1 MRTMIPTMP
10 LTSTMSSTMPPTMS
24 PTMPTPTR
32 ARSLRQRLGRT
43 LLAAALGLSLTAAA
57 LGAEIGAAVAQP
69 RPKEVEIDRGAA
81 AELYIRKRPP
91 APVAPALSEE
101 LRQLLQTTEVKR
113 DEKRLEAIGL
123 LRTFLKSTPSGES
136 RADGTFKLAELLWEE
151 ARRTYLINVDA
162 YSRQLEGCKQST
174 GKAAAA
180 GDDGCAQVAEPR
192 IDLREPAA
200 LYRDLHDH
208 HPDFRRM
215 DLVTYLIGFA
225 EKEGGRENEAMALFR
240 EVIERFPRSPLY
252 GDSWMMIGEH
262 HFAASAW
269 ADARDAYS
277 NVLTSPGAAT
287 YDLAL
292 FKTAWCNWKLGD
304 VDTAARRFKEVLDL
318 AVEAERSG
326 TASQRR
332 RRASLRDEAL
342 EYLVVV
348 FTEDR
353 SISAQE
359 VFDFLASIG
368 GERYSRDVLVKV
380 AESYV
385 SQGETERAT
394 EAYRFLIK
402 MDADSIKAAEFQ
414 RQIIGVWTSSLESD
428 RAQAEI
434 GVLLKEFGPTTSWAK
449 AQRNREALKRSMEAT
464 EELVRTTAIGLHGEA
479 QQAEKSSKKPDKLL
493 YTRAADAYQRYLDV
507 FGAAGKE
514 AREASVAPPGKAAE
528 LRYYR
533 ADILYFKLGL
543 LEPAGDEY
551 LAVGKTAPV
560 GPLHKDA
567 LLQSMAAFEKARPPN
582 TAGKRQLLPV
592 DRKFAEAIDLYA
604 TLFPADQQLVG
615 VIFRNGQ
622 LFYDYGDFDEAIKR
636 FGLIVTKYPDNEN
649 AGPAGDRILAA
660 LSKAQDYENIEDW
673 ARKLKKAKAFSSK
686 EQQLRLDRLIVE
698 SLQKSGDKYAG
709 AGKYE
714 QAATFYLRVPKEFP
728 QHPEAAQAM
737 MNAGVMYE
745 KAKRPEDAAQIYLD
759 ITEKYGSSEVGE
771 KAAVAAAA
779 VYERV
784 LYYDRAAK
792 VYELV
797 VQKFPKSPAAVD
809 ALYNAGLLR
818 QALGQNDQAI
828 AHYQDY
834 AKRYRERKD
843 AADVAFNIGAV
854 YEDAGDDGRAE
865 SSFRDYARSYKGG
878 RRAVEANVRA
888 GRAAIRLG
896 QLRRARESLST
907 AQSLYGRLSGKEKE
921 AQRPWLAEARYWE
934 GELVFR
940 EYEQV
945 TLDVKPAQ
953 LSKALKKKAQLL
965 EKAQGVFGTVVAA
978 GDLRWAT
985 AALYRVGQVYDLFA
999 EALTNAATP
1008 AGLSEAE
1015 AAAYREALDLY
1026 VVDIQD
1032 KAIQLF
1038 SSGYQKSIEMQVYDQ
1053 YTAKIREALGRLD
1066 AARYPPEREARE
1078 KVRSGD
1084 RPLAPELVTE
1094 IVR

>member
-1 MRTMIPTMP
+1 MNR
-10 LTSTMSSTMPPTMS
+10 S
-24 PTMPTPTR
+24 R
-32 ARSLRQRLGRT
+32 CARLCASVAGAV
-43 LLAAALGLSLTAAA
+43 LAIAPVAAQ
-57 LGAEIGAAVAQP
+57 AQP
-69 RPKEVEIDRGAA
+69 RPKEVEIDRGPA

-91 APVAPALSEE
+91 APMAPALSAE
-101 LRQLLQTTEVKR
+101 LRALLQSTEERR

-123 LRTFLKSTPSGES
+123 LRTFLSASPSGES
-136 RADGTFKLAELLWEE
+136 RAEGTFKLAELLWEE
-151 ARRTYLINVDA
+151 ARRTYLIAVDA
-162 YSRQLEGCKQST
+162 YSRQLEGCRQTPGSVDPAGAGSAT
-174 GKAAAA
+174 G
-180 GDDGCAQVAEPR
+180 CQVREPR
-192 IDLREPAA
+192 IDLAEPAA

-208 HPDFRRM
+208 HPGFRRM

-225 EKEGGRENEAMALFR
+225 EKEAAREDQAMAYFK
-240 EVIERFPRSPLY
+240 EVIERFPGSPLY

-262 HFAASAW
+262 HFAAGAW
-269 ADARDAYS
+269 GEARDAYA
-277 NVLTSPGAAT
+277 NVLAVPGAAT

-304 VDTAARRFKEVLDL
+304 VETAARRFKEVLDL

-368 GERYSRDVLVKV
+368 GERYSRDVLIKV
-380 AESYV
+380 AESYAG
-385 SQGETERAT
+385 QGETDRAT

-402 MDADSIKAAEFQ
+402 MDVDSIKAAEFQ
-414 RQIIGVWTSSLESD
+414 RQIVGTWISAIEND

-434 GVLLKEFGPTTSWAK
+434 GVLLKEFGPGTNWAK
-449 AQRNREALKRSMEAT
+449 AQRNREALKRSLEST

-479 QQAEKSSKKPDKLL
+479 QQAEKAATKGGTKPDRAM
-493 YTRAADAYQRYLDV
+493 YTRAAEAYQRYLDV
-507 FGAAGKE
+507 FGAGKD
-514 AREASVAPPGKAAE
+514 ATVKATE

-533 ADILYFKLGL
+533 ADILYFKLGQ
-543 LEPAGDEY
+543 LETAGDEY

-560 GPLHKDA
+560 GALHKDA
-567 LLQSMAAFEKARPPN
+567 LLQAMAAFEKARPPN
-582 TAGKRQLLPV
+582 TSGKRQLLPV

-604 TLFPADQQLVG
+604 TLFPADPQLVS

-622 LFYDYGDFDEAIKR
+622 LFYDYGDYDEAIKR
-636 FGLIVTKYPDNEN
+636 FGLIVTRYPDNQN

-673 ARKLKKAKAFSSK
+673 ARKLKKAKAFASRD
-686 EQQLRLDRLIVE
+686 QQQRLDRLIVE
-698 SLQKSGDKYAG
+698 SLQKSGDKYAE
-709 AGKYE
+709 AGKLE
-714 QAATFYLRVPKEFP
+714 QAASFYLRVPKEFP
-728 QHPEAAQAM
+728 THPDAAQAM

-745 KAKRPEDAAQIYLD
+745 KAKRAEDAASIYLD
-759 ITEKYGSSEVGE
+759 VADKFGTTEVGE
-771 KAAVAAAA
+771 KAAVAAAL

-797 VQKFPKSPAAVD
+797 VSKFGKSPSAVD

-854 YEDAGDDGRAE
+854 YEDAGDDGRADQA
-865 SSFRDYARSYKGG
+865 FRDYLKNYRGG
-878 RRAVEANVRA
+878 SRVIEANVRA
-888 GRAAIRLG
+888 GRASIRLG
-896 QLRRARESLST
+896 QLRRARENLTT
-907 AQSLYGRLSGKEKE
+907 AQSLYERLSGKDKE
-921 AQRPWLAEARYWE
+921 AQRVWAAEARYWE
-934 GELVFR
+934 AELVFR

-945 TLDVKPAQ
+945 TLDVKPA
-953 LSKALKKKAQLL
+953 LLNRALKKKSQLL
-965 EKAQGVFGTVVAA
+965 EKAQAVFTSVVAF

-1015 AAAYREALDLY
+1015 STAYREALDLY
-1026 VVDIQD
+1026 VIDIQD

-1038 SSGYQKSIEMQVYDQ
+1038 SAGYQKSIEMQVYDQ
-1053 YTAKIREALGRLD
+1053 YTAKIREALGRL
-1066 AARYPPEREARE
+1066 AADRYPPEREARD
-1078 KVRSGD
+1078 KIRSGD
-1084 RPLAPELVTE
+1084 RPLQPELVTE

>member
-1 MRTMIPTMP
+1 
-10 LTSTMSSTMPPTMS
+10 LVALVALVALAVLGNSNSAHGQ
-24 PTMPTPTR
+24 
-32 ARSLRQRLGRT
+32 ARPQ
-43 LLAAALGLSLTAAA
+43 
-57 LGAEIGAAVAQP
+57 
-69 RPKEVEIDRGAA
+69 PKEVEFDRGAA

-91 APVAPALSEE
+91 APVAPALSRE
-101 LRQLLQTTEVKR
+101 LRELLQSTEERR
-113 DEKRLEAIGL
+113 DDKRLEAIGL
-123 LRTFLKSTPSGES
+123 LRAFLSSAPSGES
-136 RADGTFKLAELLWEE
+136 RAEGTFKLAELLWEE
-151 ARRTYLINVDA
+151 ARRTYLLAIDGF
-162 YSRQLEGCKQST
+162 SRKLEGCRQS
-174 GKAAAA
+174 GSA
-180 GDDGCAQVAEPR
+180 GAEADRCEQLAEPR
-192 IDLREPAA
+192 IDLAEPAA

-208 HPDFRRM
+208 FPAFRRM
-215 DLVTYLIGFA
+215 DLVTYLLGFA
-225 EKEGGRENEAMALFR
+225 EKEAQREDDAMRYFR
-240 EVIERFPRSPLY
+240 EVIERFPDSPLY

-269 ADARDAYS
+269 EPARDAYA
-277 NVLTSPGAAT
+277 NVLAVPGAAT

-304 VDTAARRFKEVLDL
+304 VETAARRFKEVLDL

-353 SISAQE
+353 TISARE
-359 VFDFLASIG
+359 VFDFLSSIG

-380 AESYV
+380 AESYAG
-385 SQGETERAT
+385 QGETDRAT

-402 MDADSIKAAEFQ
+402 MDVDSIKAAEFQ
-414 RQIIGVWTSSLESD
+414 RQIVATWVSSIEND

-434 GVLLKEFGPTTSWAK
+434 GVLLKEFGPGSSWAK
-449 AQRNREALKRSMEAT
+449 AQRNRDALKRSIDAT
-464 EELVRTTAIGLHGEA
+464 EELVRSTAIGLHGEA
-479 QQAEKSSKKPDKLL
+479 QQSEKASKKADRVL
-493 YTRAADAYQRYLDV
+493 YRRAAEAYQRYLDA
-507 FGAAGKE
+507 FG
-514 AREASVAPPGKAAE
+514 VGKAPAAKATE

-533 ADILYFKLGL
+533 ADILYFKLGQ

-560 GPLHKDA
+560 GALHKDA
-567 LLQSMAAFEKARPPN
+567 LLQAMAAFEKARPTN
-582 TAGKRQLLPV
+582 TAGKRQLVPV

-604 TLFPADQQLVG
+604 TLFPADQQLVS

-622 LFYDYGDFDEAIKR
+622 LFYDYGDYDEAIKR
-636 FGLIVTKYPDNEN
+636 FGLIVTRYPDNEN

-673 ARKLKKAKAFSSK
+673 ARKLKKAKAFASRD
-686 EQQLRLDRLIVE
+686 QQQRLDRLIVD
-698 SLQKSGDKYAG
+698 SLQRSGDKYAE

-714 QAATFYLRVPKEFP
+714 QAATFYLRVTKEFP
-728 QHPEAAQAM
+728 SHPDAAQAM

-745 KAKRPEDAAQIYLD
+745 KAKRAEDAASLYLEVAD
-759 ITEKYGSSEVGE
+759 KYSTSEVGE
-771 KAAVAAAA
+771 KAAVAAAQ

-797 VQKFPKSPAAVD
+797 VSKFGKSPAAVD

-834 AKRYRERKD
+834 ARRYRERKD
-843 AADVAFNIGAV
+843 AADVAFNIGVV
-854 YEDAGDDGRAE
+854 YDDGGDDGRAE
-865 SSFRDYARSYKGG
+865 QAFRDYLKTYRGG
-878 RRAVEANVRA
+878 RRAVEANLRA
-888 GRAAIRLG
+888 GRAALRLG
-896 QLRRARESLST
+896 QLRRARDYLSA
-907 AQSLYGRLSGKEKE
+907 AQSLYGRLGGKEKE
-921 AQRPWLAEARYWE
+921 AQRPWAAEARYWE
-934 GELVFR
+934 AELVFR
-940 EYEQV
+940 EYEQI
-945 TLDVKPAQ
+945 TLEVKPNQ
-953 LSKALKKKAQLL
+953 LNRALKKKSQLL
-965 EKAQGVFGTVVAA
+965 AKAESVFTSVVTI

-999 EALTNAATP
+999 EALTAAATP
-1008 AGLSEAE
+1008 SGLSEAE
-1015 AAAYREALDLY
+1015 ASAYREALDLY
-1026 VVDIQD
+1026 VIEIQD

-1038 SSGYQKSIEMQVYDQ
+1038 STGYQKSIEMQVYDQ
-1053 YTAKIREALGRLD
+1053 YTAKIREALGRL
-1066 AARYPPEREARE
+1066 AADRYPPEREARE

-1084 RPLAPELVTE
+1084 RPLVPELVTE

>member
-1 MRTMIPTMP
+1 MSPKSRCTLPIP
-10 LTSTMSSTMPPTMS
+10 PPTASAS
-24 PTMPTPTR
+24 PTV
-32 ARSLRQRLGRT
+32 
-43 LLAAALGLSLTAAA
+43 AAARVTTRLRWRRAGATLALAIALFFAERRAA
-57 LGAEIGAAVAQP
+57 LCQP
-69 RPKEVEIDRGAA
+69 KPKEVEIDRGPAA
-81 AELYIRKRPP
+81 DLYIRKRPP
-91 APVAPALSEE
+91 APEAPVLSEE
-101 LRQLLQTTEVKR
+101 LRTLLLATEKR
-113 DEKRLEAIGL
+113 RDDKRLEAIGL
-123 LRTFLKSTPSGES
+123 LRTFLDSSPTGES
-136 RADGTFKLAELLWEE
+136 RAEGTFKLAELLWEE
-151 ARRTYLINVDA
+151 ARRTYLLAMDA
-162 YSRQLEGCKQST
+162 FSRQLEGCRQTSS
-174 GKAAAA
+174 GAA
-180 GDDGCAQVAEPR
+180 GGDACDKLAEPR
-192 IDLREPAA
+192 IDLTEPAA

-225 EKEGGRENEAMALFR
+225 EKEAGREDQAMALFR
-240 EVIERFPRSPLY
+240 EVIERFPSSPLY
-252 GDSWMMIGEH
+252 GDAWMMIGEH
-262 HFAASAW
+262 HFATSAW
-269 ADARDAYS
+269 DKARDAYA
-277 NVLTSPGAAT
+277 NVLAVPGAAT

-304 VDTAARRFKEVLDL
+304 VETAARRFKEVLDL

-326 TASQRR
+326 TAAQRR
-332 RRASLRDEAL
+332 RRATLRDEAL

-353 SISAQE
+353 TISAQE

-380 AESYV
+380 AESYQG
-385 SQGETERAT
+385 QGETERAT
-394 EAYRFLIK
+394 EAFRFLIK

-414 RQIIGVWTSSLESD
+414 RQIVSTWEAALEHD

-434 GVLLKEFGPTTSWAK
+434 GVLLKEFGPGTQWAK
-449 AQRNREALKRSMEAT
+449 AQRNREALRRSLEAS
-464 EELVRTTAIGLHGEA
+464 EDLVRTTAVGLHAEA
-479 QQAEKSSKKPDKLL
+479 QQAEKASKKPDRTL
-493 YTRAADAYQRYLDV
+493 YTRAAEAYQRYLDV
-507 FGAAGKE
+507 FGAGKE
-514 AREASVAPPGKAAE
+514 PAAKATE

-533 ADILYFKLGL
+533 ADILYFKLGQ

-567 LLQSMAAFEKARPPN
+567 LLQAMAAFEKARPPN

-592 DRKFAEAIDLYA
+592 DKKFAEAIDLYA

-622 LFYDYGDFDEAIKR
+622 LFYDYGDYDEAIKR
-636 FGLIVTKYPDNEN
+636 FGLIVTRYPDNEN

-686 EQQLRLDRLIVE
+686 DQQQRLDRLIVE
-698 SLQKSGDKYAG
+698 SLQKSGDKYAEG
-709 AGKYE
+709 GKYE

-728 QHPEAAQAM
+728 AHPDAAQAM

-745 KAKRPEDAAQIYLD
+745 KAKRAEDAAAIYLELAD
-759 ITEKYGSSEVGE
+759 KYGTSDVGE
-771 KAAVAAAA
+771 KAAIAAAQ

-797 VQKFPKSPAAVD
+797 VGKFGKSPAAVD

-865 SSFRDYARSYKGG
+865 QAFRDYAKSYRGG
-878 RRAVEANVRA
+878 RRAVEAQVRA

-896 QLRRARESLST
+896 QLRRAREALDA
-907 AQSLYGRLSGKEKE
+907 AQAAYGRLSSKDKE
-921 AQRPWLAEARYWE
+921 AQRQWAAEARYWE
-934 GELVFR
+934 AELVFR
-940 EYEQV
+940 EYEAV
-945 TLDVKPAQ
+945 TLDVKPKD
-953 LSKALKKKAQLL
+953 LTRALKKKSQLL
-965 EKAQGVFGTVVAA
+965 EKAQSVYGSVVAI

-985 AALYRVGQVYDLFA
+985 AALYRVGQVYDLFS

-1015 AAAYREALDLY
+1015 ATAYREALDMY
-1026 VVDIQD
+1026 VIDIQD
-1032 KAIQLF
+1032 KAISLF
-1038 SSGYQKSIEMQVYDQ
+1038 STGYQKSIEMQVYDQ
-1053 YTAKIREALGRLD
+1053 YTAKIREALGRL
-1066 AARYPPEREARE
+1066 AADRFPPEREARE
-1078 KVRSGD
+1078 KVRSAD
-1084 RPLAPELVTE
+1084 RPLVPDLVTE

>member
-1 MRTMIPTMP
+1 MKTMHKLLRVALLAGALAP
-10 LTSTMSSTMPPTMS
+10 LTQLWPLWPLSTH
-24 PTMPTPTR
+24 
-32 ARSLRQRLGRT
+32 SLGGR
-43 LLAAALGLSLTAAA
+43 LAA
-57 LGAEIGAAVAQP
+57 AQP
-69 RPKEVEIDRGAA
+69 RPKEVEIDRGPT

-91 APVAPALSEE
+91 APVAPALSDE
-101 LRQLLQTTEVKR
+101 LQKLLLATETKR
-113 DEKRLEAIGL
+113 DEKRLEAIKL
-123 LRTFLKSTPSGES
+123 LRTFLASTPQGES

-151 ARRTYLINVDA
+151 ARRTYLLAVED
-162 YSRQLEGCKQST
+162 YSRKLEGCRQST
-174 GKAAAA
+174 GKA
-180 GDDGCAQVAEPR
+180 GEEDCNKIAEPR
-192 IDLREPAA
+192 IELAEPAA

-225 EKEGGRENEAMALFR
+225 EKEGGREEPAMGFFR

-252 GDSWMMIGEH
+252 GDAWMMIGEH
-262 HFAASAW
+262 HFASGAW
-269 ADARDAYS
+269 TEARDAYA
-277 NVLTSPGAAT
+277 NVLAAPGAAT

-304 VDTAARRFKEVLDL
+304 VETAARRFKEVLDL

-353 SISAQE
+353 TISAQE

-380 AESYV
+380 AESYAG
-385 SQGETERAT
+385 QGETDRGT

-402 MDADSIKAAEFQ
+402 MDPDSIKAAEFQ
-414 RQIIGVWTSSLESD
+414 RQIVGIWSSALEND

-434 GVLLKEFGPTTSWAK
+434 GVLVKEFGPSTQWAK
-449 AQRNREALKRSMEAT
+449 AQRNRDALKRSLEAT

-479 QQAEKSSKKPDKLL
+479 QQAEKASKKPDKVL

-507 FGAAGKE
+507 FGAGKD
-514 AREASVAPPGKAAE
+514 ATPKSAE

-533 ADILYFKLGL
+533 ADILYFKLGQ

-551 LAVGKTAPV
+551 LAVGKSAPV

-567 LLQSMAAFEKARPPN
+567 LLQAMAAYEKARPPN

-622 LFYDYGDFDEAIKR
+622 LFYDYGDYDEAIKR
-636 FGLIVTKYPDNEN
+636 FGLIVTKYPDHEN

-686 EQQLRLDRLIVE
+686 DQQQRLDRLIVE
-698 SLQKSGDKYAG
+698 SLQKSGDKYAA
-709 AGKYE
+709 AGKYD

-728 QHPEAAQAM
+728 QNPDAAQAM

-759 ITEKYGSSEVGE
+759 VADKYGTTEVGE

-792 VYELV
+792 GYELV
-797 VQKFPKSPAAVD
+797 VQKFPKSAAAVD

-834 AKRYRERKD
+834 AKRYKERKD
-843 AADVAFNIGAV
+843 APDVAFNIGAV

-865 SSFRDYARSYKGG
+865 AAFRDYLKTYRDGK
-878 RRAVEANVRA
+878 RVVEANVRA
-888 GRAAIRLG
+888 GRAALRLG
-896 QLRRARESLST
+896 QMRRAREAFDA
-907 AQSLYGRLSGKEKE
+907 AQSKYGRLSSKEKE
-921 AQRPWLAEARYWE
+921 AQRQWAAEARYWE
-934 GELVFR
+934 AELVFR
-940 EYEQV
+940 DYEAI

-953 LSKALKKKAQLL
+953 LNKALKKKSQML
-965 EKAQGVFGTVVAA
+965 EKAQSVYTSVVTI

-985 AALYRVGQVYDLFA
+985 AALYRVGQVYDLFG

-1008 AGLSEAE
+1008 EGLSEAE
-1015 AAAYREALDLY
+1015 ASAYREALDLY
-1026 VVDIQD
+1026 VIEIQD

-1053 YTAKIREALGRLD
+1053 YTAKIREALGRL
-1066 AARYPPEREARE
+1066 AADRYPPEREARE

-1084 RPLAPELVTE
+1084 RPLVPDLVTE

>member
-1 MRTMIPTMP
+1 MRAAG
-10 LTSTMSSTMPPTMS
+10 LT
-24 PTMPTPTR
+24 
-32 ARSLRQRLGRT
+32 
-43 LLAAALGLSLTAAA
+43 LAAAVGFALGLTPLTPLAPV
-57 LGAEIGAAVAQP
+57 GVAHAQV
-69 RPKEVEIDRGAA
+69 RPKEIELDRGPTAD
-81 AELYIRKRPP
+81 LYIRKRPP
-91 APVAPALSEE
+91 APAAPALSEE
-101 LRQLLQTTEVKR
+101 LRALLESTETRR
-113 DEKRLEAIGL
+113 DDKRLEAIGL
-123 LRTFLKSTPSGES
+123 LREFLDSAPSGEA

-151 ARRTYLINVDA
+151 ARRTYLLAVEEF
-162 YSRQLEGCKQST
+162 SR
-174 GKAAAA
+174 KAESCRQTSSKA
-180 GDDGCAQVAEPR
+180 GDDRCGQEAEPR
-192 IDLREPAA
+192 IQLAEPAA

-208 HPDFRRM
+208 HPTFRRM

-225 EKEGGRENEAMALFR
+225 EKEAGREAQAMELFR

-262 HFAASAW
+262 HFAAADWSAS
-269 ADARDAYS
+269 RDAYAK
-277 NVLTSPGAAT
+277 VLAVPGAAT

-292 FKTAWCNWKLGD
+292 FKSAWCFWKLGD

-326 TASQRR
+326 TASVRR

-368 GERYSRDVLVKV
+368 GERYSRDVLIKV

-385 SQGETERAT
+385 GQGETERAT

-402 MDADSIKAAEFQ
+402 MDADSLKAAEFQ
-414 RQIIGVWTSSLESD
+414 REIVSTWVAAIESD

-434 GVLLKEFGPTTSWAK
+434 GVLLKEFGPGTSWAK
-449 AQRNREALKRSMEAT
+449 AQRNREALGRSLEAT

-479 QQAEKSSKKPDKLL
+479 QQAEKASKKVDRNL
-493 YTRAADAYQRYLDV
+493 YTRAADAYQRYLDA
-507 FGAAGKE
+507 FGGKDLS
-514 AREASVAPPGKAAE
+514 AKAAE

-533 ADILYFKLGL
+533 ADILYFKLGQ
-543 LEPAGDEY
+543 LEVAGDEY

-567 LLQSMAAFEKARPPN
+567 LLQAMAAYEKARPTN
-582 TAGKRQLLPV
+582 TAGKRELLPV

-604 TLFPADQQLVG
+604 TLFPADQQLVS

-622 LFYDYGDFDEAIKR
+622 LFFDYGDYDEAIKR
-636 FGLIVTKYPDNEN
+636 FGLIVTKYPDHEN

-686 EQQLRLDRLIVE
+686 DQQQRLDRLIVD
-698 SLQKSGDKYAG
+698 SLQKSGDKYAE

-714 QAATFYLRVPKEFP
+714 QAAGFYLRVPKEFP
-728 QHPEAAQAM
+728 SHPDAAQAM
-737 MNAGVMYE
+737 MNAGVMHE
-745 KAKRPEDAAQIYLD
+745 KAKQPEQAAAIYLE
-759 ITEKYGSSEVGE
+759 IAEKFATSSVGE
-771 KAAVAAAA
+771 KAAVAAAQ

-797 VQKFPKSPAAVD
+797 VTKFGKSAAAVD

-828 AHYQDY
+828 AHYQTY

-865 SSFRDYARSYKGG
+865 QAFRDYVKSHRGG
-878 RRAVEANVRA
+878 RRVIEANMRA
-888 GRAAIRLG
+888 GRCAIRLG
-896 QLRRARESLST
+896 QLRRAREALAAALSLH
-907 AQSLYGRLSGKEKE
+907 GRLSSKEKE
-921 AQRPWLAEARYWE
+921 GQRAFAAEARYWE
-934 GELVFR
+934 AELVFR

-945 TLDVKPAQ
+945 TLDVKPSK
-953 LSKALKKKAQLL
+953 LNKALKRKSKLL
-965 EKAQGVFGTVVAA
+965 EQAQSVYTSVVAF

-985 AALYRVGQVYDLFA
+985 AALYRVGQTFDLFS

-1008 AGLSEAE
+1008 AGLTEAE
-1015 AAAYREALDLY
+1015 ASSYRDALDLY
-1026 VVDIQD
+1026 VIDIQD

-1038 SSGYQKSIEMQVYDQ
+1038 STGYQKSIELQVYDQ
-1053 YTAKIREALGRLD
+1053 YTAKIREALGRL
-1066 AARYPPEREARE
+1066 AADRYPPEREARE

-1084 RPLAPELVTE
+1084 RPLMPELVTE

>member
-1 MRTMIPTMP
+1 MKTAALARTC
-10 LTSTMSSTMPPTMS
+10 L
-24 PTMPTPTR
+24 
-32 ARSLRQRLGRT
+32 AVA
-43 LLAAALGLSLTAAA
+43 LAAAAARPA
-57 LGAEIGAAVAQP
+57 TAQP
-69 RPKEVEIDRGAA
+69 RPKEVELDRGPTAD
-81 AELYIRKRPP
+81 LYIRKRPP
-91 APVAPALSEE
+91 TPQAPVLSTE
-101 LRQLLQTTEVKR
+101 LRDLLTSTEKR
-113 DEKRLEAIGL
+113 RDDKRLEAIGL
-123 LRTFLKSTPSGES
+123 LRTFLDSSPSGES
-136 RADGTFKLAELLWEE
+136 RAEGMFKLAELLWEE
-151 ARRTYLINVDA
+151 SRRTYLLAMEDHGRRLE
-162 YSRQLEGCKQST
+162 SCRQSST
-174 GKAAAA
+174 GKA
-180 GDDGCAQVAEPR
+180 GDDCAQLAEPR

-225 EKEGGRENEAMALFR
+225 EKEAGREEPAMALFR

-252 GDSWMMIGEH
+252 GDAWMMIGEH
-262 HFAASAW
+262 HFATSGW
-269 ADARDAYS
+269 EKARDAYA
-277 NVLTSPGAAT
+277 NVLAVPGAAT

-304 VDTAARRFKEVLDL
+304 VETAARRFKEVLDL
-318 AVEAERSG
+318 AVEAERTG
-326 TASQRR
+326 TAAQRR
-332 RRASLRDEAL
+332 RRATLRDEAL

-353 SISAQE
+353 TISAQE

-380 AESYV
+380 AESYAG
-385 SQGETERAT
+385 QGETDRAT

-402 MDADSIKAAEFQ
+402 MDPDSLKAAEFQ
-414 RQIIGVWTSSLESD
+414 RQIVSTWAASLEHE
-428 RAQAEI
+428 RTQAEI
-434 GVLLKEFGPTTSWAK
+434 GVLLKEFGPSTAWAK
-449 AQRNREALKRSMEAT
+449 AQRNREALRRSIDAT
-464 EELVRTTAIGLHGEA
+464 EDLVRTTAVGLHAEA
-479 QQAEKSSKKPDKLL
+479 QQAEKASKKPDRAL

-507 FGAAGKE
+507 FGGKD
-514 AREASVAPPGKAAE
+514 ASAKATE

-533 ADILYFKLGL
+533 ADILYFKLGQ

-551 LAVGKTAPV
+551 LAVGKSAPV
-560 GPLHKDA
+560 GALHKDA
-567 LLQSMAAFEKARPPN
+567 LLQAMAAFEKARPPN

-622 LFYDYGDFDEAIKR
+622 LFYDYGDYDEAIKR
-636 FGLIVTKYPDNEN
+636 FGLIVTKYPDHEN

-673 ARKLKKAKAFSSK
+673 ARKLKKAKAFASK
-686 EQQLRLDRLIVE
+686 DQQQRLDRLIVE
-698 SLQKSGDKYAG
+698 SLQKSGDKYAE

-714 QAATFYLRVPKEFP
+714 QAVAFYLRVPKEFP
-728 QHPEAAQAM
+728 AHPDAPQAM

-745 KAKRPEDAAQIYLD
+745 KAKRAEDAATIYLELAD
-759 ITEKYGSSEVGE
+759 KFGSSDVGE
-771 KAAVAAAA
+771 KAAVAAAQ

-797 VQKFPKSPAAVD
+797 VAKFPKSASAVD
-809 ALYNAGLLR
+809 ALYNAGVLR
-818 QALGQNDQAI
+818 QALGQNQQAI

-854 YEDAGDDGRAE
+854 YEDSGDDGRAE
-865 SSFRDYARSYKGG
+865 QAFRDYARSNRGG
-878 RRAVEANVRA
+878 RRVVEANVRA

-896 QLRRARESLST
+896 QLRRARESLDA
-907 AQSLYGRLSGKEKE
+907 AQAVYGRLGSKEKDV
-921 AQRPWLAEARYWE
+921 QRPWAAEARYWE
-934 GELVFR
+934 AELVFR
-940 EYEQV
+940 DYEAV
-945 TLDVKPAQ
+945 TLDVKPKE
-953 LSKALKKKAQLL
+953 LNRALKKKSQLL
-965 EKAQGVFGTVVAA
+965 EKAQTVYGSVVAI

-985 AALYRVGQVYDLFA
+985 AALYRVGQVYDLFG

-1015 AAAYREALDLY
+1015 ATAYREALDMY
-1026 VVDIQD
+1026 VIDIQD
-1032 KAIQLF
+1032 KAISLF
-1038 SSGYQKSIEMQVYDQ
+1038 STGYQKSIEMQVYDQ
-1053 YTAKIREALGRLD
+1053 YTAKIREALGRL
-1066 AARYPPEREARE
+1066 AADRFPPEREARE

>member
-1 MRTMIPTMP
+1 MKNLIPG
-10 LTSTMSSTMPPTMS
+10 LGIAALLSS
-24 PTMPTPTR
+24 
-32 ARSLRQRLGRT
+32 ALWLG
-43 LLAAALGLSLTAAA
+43 AAAPAAA
-57 LGAEIGAAVAQP
+57 QA
-69 RPKEVEIDRGAA
+69 RPKEIELDRGPT

-91 APVAPALSEE
+91 APVAPSLSKE
-101 LRQLLQTTEVKR
+101 LQELLASTETRR

-123 LRTFLKSTPSGES
+123 LRTFLKSVPSGES

-151 ARRTYLINVDA
+151 ARRTYLIAVEG
-162 YSRQLEGCKQST
+162 YSRQLESCRQST
-174 GKAAAA
+174 GKAAA
-180 GDDGCAQVAEPR
+180 GEEDCNKLAEPR
-192 IDLREPAA
+192 IDLAEPAA

-208 HPDFRRM
+208 HPTFRRM

-225 EKEGGRENEAMALFR
+225 EKEAGREDPAMGYFR
-240 EVIERFPRSPLY
+240 EVIERFPQSPLY

-262 HFAASAW
+262 HFTASSW
-269 ADARDAYS
+269 AQARDAYA
-277 NVLTSPGAAT
+277 NVLAVPGAAT

-385 SQGETERAT
+385 GQGETDRAT

-414 RQIIGVWTSSLESD
+414 RQIVGVWTSALESD

-434 GVLLKEFGPTTSWAK
+434 GVLLKEFGPGTSWAK
-449 AQRNREALKRSMEAT
+449 AQRNREALGRSIDAT

-479 QQAEKSSKKPDKLL
+479 QQSEKATKKVDRVM

-507 FGAAGKE
+507 FGGAKDGTA
-514 AREASVAPPGKAAE
+514 KAAE

-533 ADILYFKLGL
+533 ADILYFKLGQ

-567 LLQSMAAFEKARPPN
+567 LLQAMAAFEKARPPN

-622 LFYDYGDFDEAIKR
+622 LFYDYGDYDEAIKR
-636 FGLIVTKYPDNEN
+636 FGLIVTKYPDHEN

-673 ARKLKKAKAFSSK
+673 ARKLKKAKAFASK
-686 EQQLRLDRLIVE
+686 DQQQRLDRLIVE
-698 SLQKSGDKYAG
+698 SLQKSGDKYAA

-728 QHPEAAQAM
+728 GNPEAAQAM

-745 KAKRPEDAAQIYLD
+745 KAKRAEDAAQIYLD
-759 ITEKYGSSEVGE
+759 ITDKYGTTEVGE
-771 KAAVAAAA
+771 KAAVAAAL

-797 VQKFPKSPAAVD
+797 VQKFGKSPAAVD

-865 SSFRDYARSYKGG
+865 AAFRDYLKTYRGG
-878 RRAVEANVRA
+878 RRSIEANVRA

-896 QLRRARESLST
+896 QLRRAREALDA
-907 AQSLYGRLSGKEKE
+907 AQSGYGRLSSKEKE
-921 AQRPWLAEARYWE
+921 GQRQWAAEARYWE

-953 LSKALKKKAQLL
+953 LNKALKKKAALL
-965 EKAQGVFGTVVAA
+965 DKAQAVYTSVVLI

-985 AALYRVGQVYDLFA
+985 AALYRVGQVYDLFG
-999 EALTNAATP
+999 EALTNTTTP

-1015 AAAYREALDLY
+1015 ATAYREALDLY
-1026 VVDIQD
+1026 VIEIQD

-1053 YTAKIREALGRLD
+1053 YTAKIREALGRL
-1066 AARYPPEREARE
+1066 AADRFPPEREARD

>member
-1 MRTMIPTMP
+1 MMTLRSPRSIR
-10 LTSTMSSTMPPTMS
+10 SSILS
-24 PTMPTPTR
+24 S
-32 ARSLRQRLGRT
+32 ALSSLLLGVA
-43 LLAAALGLSLTAAA
+43 LASASALSAPSSAH
-57 LGAEIGAAVAQP
+57 AQP
-69 RPKEVEIDRGAA
+69 RPKEVEIDRGPT
-81 AELYIRKRPP
+81 AELYIRKRPL
-91 APVAPALSEE
+91 APEAPALSEE
-101 LRQLLQTTEVKR
+101 LRKLLGATETKR

-123 LRTFLKSTPSGES
+123 LRTFLASTPTGDS

-151 ARRTYLINVDA
+151 SRRTYLIAVED
-162 YSRQLEGCKQST
+162 YSRKLEGCRQTT
-174 GKAAAA
+174 GKPGEDA
-180 GDDGCAQVAEPR
+180 CAKIAEPR

-200 LYRDLHDH
+200 LYKDLHDH
-208 HPDFRRM
+208 YPTFPRM

-225 EKEGGRENEAMALFR
+225 EKEAGQEDAAMAYFR

-262 HFAASAW
+262 HFAKSAW
-269 ADARDAYS
+269 PEARDAYA
-277 NVLTSPGAAT
+277 NVLAVPGAAT

-318 AVEAERSG
+318 AVESERSG

-342 EYLVVV
+342 DYLVVV

-385 SQGETERAT
+385 GQGETDRAT
-394 EAYRFLIK
+394 EAFRFLIK

-414 RQIIGVWTSSLESD
+414 RQIVEVWSASGEND

-434 GVLLKEFGPTTSWAK
+434 GVLLKEFGPGTSWAK
-449 AQRNREALKRSMEAT
+449 AQRNREALKRSTEAT

-479 QQAEKSSKKPDKLL
+479 QQAEKATKKPDRVL

-507 FGAAGKE
+507 FGGAKDAT
-514 AREASVAPPGKAAE
+514 PKAAE

-533 ADILYFKLGL
+533 ADILYFKLGQ

-560 GPLHKDA
+560 GALHKDA
-567 LLQSMAAFEKARPPN
+567 LLQAMAAFEKARPTN

-604 TLFPADQQLVG
+604 TLFPADQQLVS

-622 LFYDYGDFDEAIKR
+622 LFYDYGDYDEAIKR

-686 EQQLRLDRLIVE
+686 DQQQRLDRLIVE
-698 SLQKSGDKYAG
+698 SLQKSGDKYAA

-728 QHPEAAQAM
+728 SNAEAAQAM

-759 ITEKYGSSEVGE
+759 LAEKYGSSETGE
-771 KAAVAAAA
+771 KAAVAAAQ

-797 VQKFPKSPAAVD
+797 VQKFGKSPAAVD

-834 AKRYRERKD
+834 AKRYKERKD
-843 AADVAFNIGAV
+843 APDVAFNIGAV
-854 YEDAGDDGRAE
+854 YEDAGEDGRAE
-865 SSFRDYARSYKGG
+865 AAFRDYAKTYRGG
-878 RRAVEANVRA
+878 RRAIEANVRA

-896 QLRRARESLST
+896 QLRRARESLDA
-907 AQSLYGRLSGKEKE
+907 AQALYGRLSSKEKAE
-921 AQRPWLAEARYWE
+921 QKQWAAEARYWE

-953 LSKALKKKAQLL
+953 LNKALKKKGQLL
-965 EKAQGVFGTVVAA
+965 EKAQGVFTQVVTI

-985 AALYRVGQVYDLFA
+985 AALYRMGQVFDLFS
-999 EALTNAATP
+999 EALTNASAP
-1008 AGLSEAE
+1008 DGLSEAE
-1015 AAAYREALDLY
+1015 ATAYREALDLY
-1026 VVDIQD
+1026 VIDIQD

-1038 SSGYQKSIEMQVYDQ
+1038 SAGYQKSIEMQVYDQ
-1053 YTAKIREALGRLD
+1053 YTAKIREALGRL
-1066 AARYPPEREARE
+1066 AADRYPPEREARE

-1084 RPLAPELVTE
+1084 RPLVPELVTE